1 MLMRW
6 FPPFLALALLLA
18 GGETA
23 CSVISSPRPAK
34 VPLVEPTAFT
44 VLQTTDLHDA
54 ANGTGPGAGP
64 GRPGPQGSYARIA
77 AYVEGVRASAGHPVL
92 LVDSGDWTM
101 GTCYDLTLHSRP
113 LALLFLDA
121 LRYDCAALGN
131 HEFDYGPAGLAR
143 ILGAARDAF
152 GFRTPLV
159 ASNLDAGASPELEPW
174 VGPGRTIAPTR
185 VQTIPNGLRI
195 GYLGLM
201 GRMAALEAPLAAP
214 AAFPDFS
221 RDYGRVQALV
231 DDLRQG
237 QGCQVVIA
245 LSHSGTDAAGTG
257 GEDVDLA
264 RNVTGIDVIAS
275 GHTHHELLAATVV
288 ANGSWTTRI
297 IGAGVSGGR
306 VVRLD
311 LTYHPASGAVTQDGC
326 TSQAMTDAAL
336 AGSPPGP
343 PADPAFTFLVGAADQ
358 QLHGGLAGL
367 FSRLGF
373 TDYRPA
379 DPATG
384 LYHPVGALTGDLRGN
399 GTDPVPGPN
408 GLGNLCADAL
418 RALAN
423 TLDPAPVTAAAVA
436 TGVIRGALGA
446 GAPLTFTDLYNV
458 LPLGLSPDP
467 GQTLPAGYPLLTAF
481 LDRAS
486 LGQVGALQLA
496 AQAGLIPPDFYL
508 NLSGLRF
515 QYREAGLEELFRAAT
530 AARVLAVTSALTPAP
545 RSVRAAPVAK
555 DAAAAPEAK
564 GAAAALGALAQLPRD
579 AGAALQAAA
588 DAGNPY
594 ASALAATRD
603 PATGSLDTLAQVA
616 AAARADAATGGTTLP
631 ALLVARAVA
640 AVSGVAA
647 FGPDDPACTG
657 AVTALA
663 GSGRWRMVADLYAI
677 LMLAVTREQFGTTIN
692 PCQGPE
698 GGQVLE
704 ATPAGLAA
712 ALGNRLNLNPAG
724 SPLVEAK
731 GWTALLLYVR
741 SPSGPLRQGQ
751 GAALYAS
758 AGGFTRFP
766 SFGAAVRIRAPDYP
780 LERIRKLNG
789 VVANL
794 QALPYREPQT
804 RGADHD

>member
-1 MLMRW
+1 
-6 FPPFLALALLLA
+6 
-18 GGETA
+18 
-23 CSVISSPRPAK
+23 
-34 VPLVEPTAFT
+34 
-44 VLQTTDLHDA
+44 
-54 ANGTGPGAGP
+54 
-64 GRPGPQGSYARIA
+64 
-77 AYVEGVRASAGHPVL
+77 
-92 LVDSGDWTM
+92 
-101 GTCYDLTLHSRP
+101 
-113 LALLFLDA
+113 
-121 LRYDCAALGN
+121 
-131 HEFDYGPAGLAR
+131 
-143 ILGAARDAF
+143 
-152 GFRTPLV
+152 
-159 ASNLDAGASPELEPW
+159 
-174 VGPGRTIAPTR
+174 
-185 VQTIPNGLRI
+185 
-195 GYLGLM
+195 
-201 GRMAALEAPLAAP
+201 
-214 AAFPDFS
+214 
-221 RDYGRVQALV
+221 
-231 DDLRQG
+231 
-237 QGCQVVIA
+237 
-245 LSHSGTDAAGTG
+245 
-257 GEDVDLA
+257 
-264 RNVTGIDVIAS
+264 
-275 GHTHHELLAATVV
+275 
-288 ANGSWTTRI
+288 
-297 IGAGVSGGR
+297 
-306 VVRLD
+306 
-311 LTYHPASGAVTQDGC
+311 
-326 TSQAMTDAAL
+326 
-336 AGSPPGP
+336 
-343 PADPAFTFLVGAADQ
+343 
-358 QLHGGLAGL
+358 
-367 FSRLGF
+367 
-373 TDYRPA
+373 
-379 DPATG
+379 
-384 LYHPVGALTGDLRGN
+384 
-399 GTDPVPGPN
+399 
-408 GLGNLCADAL
+408 
-418 RALAN
+418 
-423 TLDPAPVTAAAVA
+423 
-436 TGVIRGALGA
+436 
-446 GAPLTFTDLYNV
+446 
-458 LPLGLSPDP
+458 
-467 GQTLPAGYPLLTAF
+467 
-481 LDRAS
+481 
-486 LGQVGALQLA
+486 VGALQLA

-545 RSVRAAPVAK
+545 RSVSAAPVAK
-555 DAAAAPEAK
+555 DAAAAPEAKGAAAAPEAK

-677 LMLAVTREQFGTTIN
+677 LMLAVTREQFGTTIT

-804 RGADHD
+804 QGADHD